1 MVLSWIEFALKTIMK
16 PHRRDI
22 TQEKLE
28 ECLPAIW
35 SPLPY
40 IPVHA
45 GIESV
50 EAQIQAE

>member
-1 MVLSWIEFALKTIMK
+1 MK
-16 PHRRDI
+16 PRRRDI

-28 ECLPAIW
+28 EGLSAIW
-35 SPLPY
+35 ASLPY

-50 EAQIQAE
+50 EAQVQAE